1 MSDCRCII
9 SASGRA
15 PENSLIKSLYFS
27 VLREKFPKANT
38 GSHPLP
44 SGDLVKIF
52 PTIKSE
58 IAFPPRG
65 IWWGYFSEML
75 GIPQNYPQNK
85 KARSYPRDFSPG
97 GCRAVS
103 VYIGLLPL
111 KNHGGGLQ
119 VNQCC
124 IMPLWALCGLL
135 YALGEHCTLNYTPVQ
150 PVALWAFWELLGASC
165 EAVTKP

>member
-1 MSDCRCII
+1 MFSCRSDRVGI
-9 SASGRA
+9 ASPTPRGIWL
-15 PENSLIKSLYFS
+15 N
-27 VLREKFPKANT
+27 
-38 GSHPLP
+38 
-44 SGDLVKIF
+44 KIF
-52 PTIKSE
+52 PTIKSKVQQAA
-58 IAFPPRG
+58 IRKAKNIKKPLSVNSQKA
-65 IWWGYFSEML
+65 I
-75 GIPQNYPQNK
+75 NK
-85 KARSYPRDFSPG
+85 KARSCPRDFSPG

-119 VNQCC
+119 VNQRC

-150 PVALWAFWELLGASC
+150 PVALWAFWELLGALC